1 MTIDQSG
8 LGRNVDTIMV
18 EKTRMKRRHLLGSML
33 GGAAAIACPAF
44 AFAQSAAPSLNLLV
58 AGPDGGQTSRWGNA
72 CALALGA
79 ALPGTPNI
87 LAQCVGGLDGVTGAN
102 QLDALVVPDGK
113 TAAILPSMALIA
125 YLTGDSRVHFDPT
138 RWVPLLTGV
147 NSGVL
152 MLRATKPAPDV
163 ATLRAAP
170 PLRLAADQPQSRD
183 LAALLGLARLGINTA
198 PVFGLRDTD
207 AKTRAFV
214 DGEVDAVFLCGEGV
228 PEDIAP
234 LTAAGAVPFFNIG
247 ALGGDASNGG
257 IGPDNVLPGL
267 VDARS
272 LGPAVTPAL
281 DAAYLAAAA
290 AAQLDF
296 MLVLPKMTDPGAAG
310 AWTEAA
316 MQAASSPALT
326 AAASAS
332 SITLQPAPVLGSAL
346 AALAI
351 TPQAQSGM
359 LAYLAKNCGWQPS

>member
-1 MTIDQSG
+1 MQ
-8 LGRNVDTIMV
+8 
-18 EKTRMKRRHLLGSML
+18 MKRRHLLGGML
-33 GGAAAIACPAF
+33 GGAAAMSCPAL
-44 AFAQSAAPSLNLLV
+44 AFAQPAAPSLNLLV

-72 CALALGA
+72 CAIALGA
-79 ALPGTPNI
+79 ALPGTPTI
-87 LAQCVGGLDGVTGAN
+87 IPQCVGGLDGVSGAN

-113 TAAILPSMALIA
+113 TAAILPGMALIA

-138 RWVPLLTGV
+138 RWMPLLAGV

-152 MLRATKPAPDV
+152 MLRATNPAPDV

-170 PLRLAADQPQSRD
+170 PIRLAADQPQSRD
-183 LAALLGLARLGINTA
+183 LAALLGLARLGISTA

-207 AKTRAFV
+207 AKTRAFI

-234 LTAAGAVPFFNIG
+234 LTAAGAKPFFNIG
-247 ALGGDASNGG
+247 ALGGNATSG
-257 IGPDNVLPGL
+257 IGPDNFLPGL
-267 VDARS
+267 ADARS

-296 MLVLPKMTDPGAAG
+296 MLVLPKMTDPDAAG
-310 AWTEAA
+310 TWTEAA
-316 MQAASSPALT
+316 MQAASSPALI

-332 SITLQPAPVLGSAL
+332 SITLQPSPVLGSAL
-346 AALAI
+346 AALSI